1 LHCLTSGTQWGAAAG
16 AVDVT
21 MGSPCELVVGLRV
34 LVLRGICASRLCL
47 SVELQ
52 RAGDEF
58 RGVDAAGLEDLE
70 ELAMNLS
77 RKCCSQSAEGIVA
90 GDLV

>member
-1 LHCLTSGTQWGAAAG
+1 M
-16 AVDVT
+16 V
-21 MGSPCELVVGLRV
+21 SPCELVVGLRV
-34 LVLRGICASRLCL
+34 LVLRDVCASMLCL
-47 SVELQ
+47 GVEFQ

-58 RGVDAAGLEDLE
+58 RGVEAAGLEDLE

-90 GDLV
+90 GDLVWFGLS